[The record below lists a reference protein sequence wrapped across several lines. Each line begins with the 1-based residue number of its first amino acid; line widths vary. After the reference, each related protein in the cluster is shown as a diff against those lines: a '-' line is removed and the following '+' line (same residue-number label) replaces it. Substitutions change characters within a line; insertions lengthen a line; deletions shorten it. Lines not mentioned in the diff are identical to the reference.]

1 MYIFTCL
8 PCFEIA
14 RDQIPGADKKHPG
27 EREREE
33 ESALQFSTKCAPSLF
48 TKYKETKQMEIV

>member
-27 EREREE
+27 E
-33 ESALQFSTKCAPSLF
+33 ESALQFSTECAPSLF
-48 TKYKETKQMEIV
+48 TNYKETKQMEIV